1 MNTSNNIEEET
12 KLSREL
18 GLWSVVFFIFGYVV
32 GAGILIQTG
41 VTAGVTGPALWLAF
55 LIAGIPSVIG
65 AILICYVVSAF
76 PVSGGAWVYS
86 SRLASPFVGMLV
98 VATVI
103 LNIVGGLAL
112 LALGFG
118 IYFEVFI
125 PGSFLIVA
133 ILILIIF
140 YIVNIFGIKFTSWL
154 QIILAICGDL
164 LVIFIFI
171 IFGLPHVNLDR
182 LSGVNEG
189 GLFPMGIIGIFMG
202 AVILSFSYQGFTA
215 VAEIGGEVKNP
226 RKNIPLGLLISFFLI
241 ATVYILVSIVMT
253 GVMSWKTLGAIEGNL
268 VDVAALFF
276 PSWVLFFLSILI
288 LIAIASTIHGI
299 LLAYS
304 RNLFSAARDHLLP
317 SFLAKINKRY
327 KTPHWSITIFVVGAL
342 VLLFFQASI
351 IDLSIVLAFTGSV
364 TALIL
369 ASVPLNLE
377 KKFPDLVEKSQFNLN
392 RKILV
397 ACVIFNIIYAIFSI
411 VIMILISPIAV
422 LISIIFYTSA
432 VIYYIIRKK
441 WLAKRGIYLDEICKT
456 IPDETLEV

>member
-1 MNTSNNIEEET
+1 MET
-12 KLSREL
+12 KIKNEEDKLQREL
-18 GLWSVVFFIFGYVV
+18 GLLSVIFFIFGYVV

-55 LIAGIPSVIG
+55 LIAGIPSVVS

-86 SRLASPFVGMLV
+86 SRLGSPFIGMIV

-118 IYFEVFI
+118 VYFEIFI

-133 ILILIIF
+133 IIILTVF

-154 QIILAICGDL
+154 QIILAICGDF

-171 IFGLPHVNLDR
+171 IFGLPHVDPDKLT
-182 LSGVNEG
+182 GVNEG
-189 GLFPMGIIGIFMG
+189 GLFPMGIIGVLMG

-215 VAEIGGEVKNP
+215 IAEIGGEVKNP
-226 RKNIPLGLLISFFLI
+226 RKNIPLGLIISFVLI
-241 ATVYILVSIVMT
+241 AIVYILVSIVMT

-276 PSWVLFFLSILI
+276 PSWFLIFLSILI

-304 RNLFSAARDHLLP
+304 RNLFSAARDKLLP
-317 SFLAKINKRY
+317 SFLAKLNKKY
-327 KTPHWSITIFVVGAL
+327 KTPHWSITLFFVGA
-342 VLLFFQASI
+342 VFLLFFQASI
-351 IDLSIVLAFTGSV
+351 IDLSIVLAFTGSISG
-364 TALIL
+364 LIL
-369 ASVPLNLE
+369 AYIPLTLE
-377 KKFPDLVEKSQFNLN
+377 KKYPELVEKSQFKLK
-392 RKILV
+392 RKILIS
-397 ACVIFNIIYAIFSI
+397 CVIINVIYAIFSI
-411 VIMILISPIAV
+411 ILMIAISPIAV
-422 LISIIFYTSA
+422 LISSIFYIGA
-432 VIYYIIRKK
+432 IVYYIIRKK
-441 WLAKRGIYLDEICKT
+441 WLAKNGINLDEICKT
-456 IPDETLEV
+456 IPAETLEV